1 MALGKGLNA
10 LIGSTKSTGKKLTKK
25 ATTKESRPGAGRDP
39 SQVDQPAQEGSH
51 MIPVSQINAN
61 PDQPRK
67 QFGIDELQDLVQS
80 IEKHGILQPLV
91 VKEEEDGTYQII
103 AGERRFR
110 ASQMIGMTRVPCTV
124 KPVDKKQELEISLVE
139 NIQRKN
145 LNPLEEAYAYQR
157 LTDEFGMTQAEVGSQ
172 VGKSRSYIA
181 NTIRLL
187 DLPQDVQ
194 KGLNEGKISHTKAR
208 ALLGLPTIRQQLK
221 AFYDI
226 AGDKQISTRA
236 TEQMVRKHRTKLG
249 RRDPLLN
256 ALEERLREK
265 LGTKVYMTNTKG
277 RGSVKIDF
285 FSDEE
290 MNGVV
295 QKILG

>member
-10 LIGSTKSTGKKLTKK
+10 LINPSSGNTKAEEKKKSTT
-25 ATTKESRPGAGRDP
+25 
-39 SQVDQPAQEGSH
+39 QVDDVVTVAEGGSR
-51 MIPVSQINAN
+51 MIPVTQINAN
-61 PDQPRK
+61 PNQPRK

-91 VKEEEDGTYQII
+91 VKEEKDGSYQII

-110 ASQMIGMTRVPCTV
+110 ASQMIGMTRVPCIV

-139 NIQRKN
+139 NIQRKD

-187 DLPQDVQ
+187 ELPQDVQ

-226 AGDKQISTRA
+226 AGDKQISTCA
-236 TEQMVRKHRTKLG
+236 TEQMVRTHRKKAG
-249 RRDPLLN
+249 RRDPMLN
-256 ALEERLREK
+256 AFEERLREK
-265 LGTKVYMTNTKG
+265 LGTKVYVTNNKG
-277 RGSVKIDF
+277 KGSVKIDF

-290 MNGVV
+290 MHQVV
-295 QKILG
+295 STILGKKA

>member
-10 LIGSTKSTGKKLTKK
+10 LINPSSGNTKAEEKKKSTT
-25 ATTKESRPGAGRDP
+25 
-39 SQVDQPAQEGSH
+39 QVDDVVTVAEGGSR
-51 MIPVSQINAN
+51 MIPVTQINAN
-61 PDQPRK
+61 PNQPRK

-91 VKEEEDGTYQII
+91 VKEEKDGSYQII

-110 ASQMIGMTRVPCTV
+110 ASQMIGMTRVPCIV

-139 NIQRKN
+139 NIQRKD

-187 DLPQDVQ
+187 ELPQDVQ

-236 TEQMVRKHRTKLG
+236 TEQMVRTHRKKAG
-249 RRDPLLN
+249 RRDPMLN
-256 ALEERLREK
+256 AFEERLREK
-265 LGTKVYMTNTKG
+265 LGTKVYVTNNKG
-277 RGSVKIDF
+277 KGSVKIDF

-290 MNGVV
+290 MHQVV
-295 QKILG
+295 STILGKKA